1 MATVPDSNEFL
12 NKYIDLQEIQGGLI
26 LEDLMIDIIKYH
38 HHRTSWS
45 LTQKGR
51 SGENLQTIS
60 SEQDSRHQVSKSL

>member
-38 HHRTSWS
+38 HHRTS
-45 LTQKGR
+45 
-51 SGENLQTIS
+51 
-60 SEQDSRHQVSKSL
+60 